1 MPVLLR
7 LFRRGTIR
15 HATEC
20 ENEVGSVFHIL
31 VVEDDTNARK
41 LMKAVL
47 ERAEYSVCV
56 AENGETALSLLDTRH
71 IDLIVL
77 DVMMPGMDGYALTA
91 ELRQAGSAIPILMVT
106 AKQLPA
112 DKKKGFLVGTD
123 DYMTKPVDTEEMLLR
138 IKALLRRSRIV
149 SERKLVIGSVELDYD
164 ALTVSRGEDKQ
175 TLPQKEFYLLYKL
188 LSYPD
193 KIFTRIQ
200 LMDEI
205 WGMESESGDTTINV
219 HINRLRRRFESFPEF
234 ELVSVRGLGYK
245 AVKKQ

>member
-1 MPVLLR
+1 M
-7 LFRRGTIR
+7 
-15 HATEC
+15 
-20 ENEVGSVFHIL
+20 FHVL

-47 ERAEYSVCV
+47 ERAEYSVLT
-56 AENGETALSLLDTRH
+56 AFNGEEALALMDTH
-71 IDLIVL
+71 HVDVIVL
-77 DVMMPGMDGYALTA
+77 DIMMPGMDGYALTS
-91 ELRQAGSAIPILMVT
+91 ELRAAGNAIPILMVT

-112 DKKKGFLVGTD
+112 DKKKGFLAGTD
-123 DYMTKPVDTEEMLLR
+123 DYMTKPVDAEEMLLR

-149 SERKLVIGSVELDYD
+149 NERKLIVGELELDYD
-164 ALTVSRGEDKQ
+164 ALTVSRGEDRQ
-175 TLPQKEFYLLYKL
+175 TLPQKEFFLLYKL

-219 HINRLRRRFESFPEF
+219 HINRLRRRFECYPEF

-245 AVKKQ
+245 AVKKA

>member
-1 MPVLLR
+1 M
-7 LFRRGTIR
+7 
-15 HATEC
+15 
-20 ENEVGSVFHIL
+20 FHIL

-47 ERAEYSVCV
+47 ERAEYCV
-56 AENGETALSLLDTRH
+56 IPAVNGEDALSLLDSNH
-71 IDLIVL
+71 VDLILL
-77 DVMMPGMDGYALTA
+77 DIMMPGMDGYTLAT
-91 ELRQAGSAIPILMVT
+91 ELRAAGNTVPILMIT

-112 DKKKGFLVGTD
+112 DKRKGFLSGTD

-149 SERKLVIGSVELDYD
+149 NERKLTIGSVELDYD
-164 ALTVSRGEDKQ
+164 ALTVSRGDDHQ

-188 LSYPD
+188 LSSPD

-205 WGMESESGDTTINV
+205 WGMESESGDTTVNV
-219 HINRLRRRFESFPEF
+219 HINRLRRRFEGYTEF

-245 AVKKQ
+245 AVRKL